1 MTAESNSRP
10 SVVQVV
16 ATRELFT
23 VARARGYLA
32 LFGVVL
38 AVVAGIG
45 LLGGQPRYLPTIADL
60 LLPLELLV
68 PIVAIAVG
76 YRSIASDAQRGELAV
91 FDTYP
96 ISSTQYVLGIFLG
109 RAIAVVAMLT
119 LPLVIVGGYLTVT
132 TTETPSLLATQQGID
147 SPIIYARFLVL
158 TLLFGLTIL
167 SVSLALSALARS
179 RRTALILAGAA
190 LIFVVVVLDL
200 LVLRGFTTGRL
211 GTDGLLTV
219 LALSPTSAYR
229 GLVFETVLG
238 TPGLSAAQAA
248 PLLSTVG
255 LLFWLL
261 GSLAVTVAA
270 LAWE

>member
-1 MTAESNSRP
+1 MTADTNSRLNP
-10 SVVQVV
+10 IQVV

-23 VARARGYLA
+23 VARARGHLA
-32 LFGVVL
+32 LFVGFL
-38 AVVAGIG
+38 AVVVGIG
-45 LLGGQPRYLPTIADL
+45 VTGGEPRYLPTIADL
-60 LLPLELLV
+60 LLPIELLV
-68 PIVAIAVG
+68 PTVALAVG
-76 YRSIASDAQRGELAV
+76 YRPIASDTQRGELAV
-91 FDTYP
+91 LDTYP
-96 ISSTQYVLGIFLG
+96 LTSSQYVLGIFLG
-109 RAIAVVAMLT
+109 RAIAIVAMLT
-119 LPLVIVGGYLTVT
+119 LPLVLVGGYLTVT

-147 SPIIYARFLVL
+147 SPIIFARFLVL

-167 SVSLALSALARS
+167 GLSLALSALARS

-200 LVLRGFTTGRL
+200 LLLRGFTSGQL
-211 GTDGLLTV
+211 GTDGLLTA

-248 PLLSTVG
+248 PLLSAAG

-261 GSLAVTVAA
+261 GSLAVAVAA